1 MNIRKN
7 DGITLI
13 ALVITVIMLLII
25 SGISITG
32 TVTDQKQAEANVQIA
47 ELDIIQHAILERY
60 VKSQLTKEELPGTIM
75 EITEVTEIVKEI
87 NKTTGQNIDLKG
99 TEYRKLQKS
108 DLEELGITGEKDI
121 YIVNYKTGEVI
132 NQTQKVTKTGVAL
145 YIYSKS
151 EKQK

>member
-151 EKQK
+151 KE

>member
-32 TVTDQKQAEANVQIA
+32 TVIDQKQAEANVQIA

-99 TEYRKLQKS
+99 TEYRKLQKR

-151 EKQK
+151 EE

>member
-151 EKQK
+151 EK

>member
-1 MNIRKN
+1 
-7 DGITLI
+7 
-13 ALVITVIMLLII
+13 
-25 SGISITG
+25 
-32 TVTDQKQAEANVQIA
+32 
-47 ELDIIQHAILERY
+47 
-60 VKSQLTKEELPGTIM
+60 M

-151 EKQK
+151 EK

>member
-108 DLEELGITGEKDI
+108 DLAELGITGEKDI

-151 EKQK
+151 EK